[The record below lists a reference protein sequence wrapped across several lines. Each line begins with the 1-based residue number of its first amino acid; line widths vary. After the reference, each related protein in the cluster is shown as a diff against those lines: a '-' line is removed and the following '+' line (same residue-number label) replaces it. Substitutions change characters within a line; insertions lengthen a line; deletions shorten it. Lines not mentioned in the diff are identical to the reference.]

1 MADVTIEDLR
11 EPLELA
17 AGDLVGAGGLDR
29 VMARALRLLFMR
41 PGELLHR
48 PDYGADLSSFRGKP
62 ATPGVIDQIRNAI
75 ARGLAL
81 LPEIESW
88 EAEINAG
95 ETLMFTLSI
104 LANGERFTVRDVR
117 I

>member
-1 MADVTIEDLR
+1 MSEVLILDLR

-17 AGDLVGAGGLDR
+17 GGDLAPEGGIAR

-48 PDYGADLSSFRGKP
+48 PDYGADLGRYANKP
-62 ATPGVIDQIRNAI
+62 ATPGAIQEIENAI

-81 LPEIESW
+81 MPEIKEWS
-88 EAEINAG
+88 AEIKSG
-95 ETLMFTLSI
+95 QWLELSLSI
-104 LANGERFTVRDVR
+104 TVNGASLTQRGIR

>member
-17 AGDLVGAGGLDR
+17 AGDLVGADKLAR
-29 VMARALRLLFMR
+29 IMARALRLLFMR
-41 PGELLHR
+41 PGDLLHR
-48 PDYGADLSSFRGKP
+48 PDYGADLGAYRNKP
-62 ATPGVIDQIRNAI
+62 ATPGVIEELRNAI

-81 LPEIESW
+81 MPEIEEW
-88 EAEINAG
+88 EAEIQTG
-95 ETLMFTLSI
+95 EYFALTLSI
-104 LANGERFTVRDVR
+104 IANGERFTVRDVR